1 MIDTGFIRLLELL
14 RAAKRVLV
22 VSDGRPDGD
31 SIGSST
37 ATLSWLARDFP
48 HLHLQAFCRE
58 TIPPSLLSLSHIQSF
73 STDRSLFTQPWDL
86 ILMHDA
92 SNLEHGGIEDIL
104 PLTPKGYTL
113 VNIDHHTSNTL
124 YGQINIVHTNA
135 CSTTEVLY
143 QCLTQHKIFIDPEMA
158 NSLLAGLLTDTSS
171 FTNSGTTASSLAM
184 AGDLKRLG
192 ARYEQLQEATMS
204 RQSLESL
211 QLWGKLLSRL
221 QKRTDLHLAITY
233 VFAHEHEGLNDE
245 EALGGL
251 SNMLNARCGDV
262 ETVIVL
268 KETSEGLIKGS
279 CRSTKRDISLFCAA
293 FGGGGHKKASGF
305 SLKGKLEE
313 RKNGGV
319 RIVPISS
326 Q

>member
-1 MIDTGFIRLLELL
+1 MIDTGFVELLERL
-14 RAAKRVLV
+14 RVAKRVLV

-37 ATLSWLARDFP
+37 ATLAWLARDYP
-48 HLHLQAFCRE
+48 HLHIQAFCRE
-58 TIPPSLLSLSHIQSF
+58 TIPPSLLSLPHIQSF
-73 STDRSLFTQPWDL
+73 SSDRALFTEPWDL

-92 SNLEHGGIEDIL
+92 SNLEHGGIEDVL
-104 PLTPKGYTL
+104 PHTPKDYTL
-113 VNIDHHTSNTL
+113 VNIDHHTSNTR
-124 YGQINIVHTNA
+124 YGHINIVQTDA
-135 CSTTEVLY
+135 CATTEVLY
-143 QCLTQHKIFIDPEMA
+143 RCFTQNKIRIDANMA
-158 NSLLAGLLTDTSS
+158 SSLLAGLLTDTSS
-171 FTNSGTTASSLAM
+171 FTNSGTTVTSLAM
-184 AGDLKRLG
+184 AGELKRLG

-211 QLWGKLLSRL
+211 QLWGKLLARL
-221 QKRTDLHLAITY
+221 QKRADLNLAITY
-233 VFAHEHEGLNDE
+233 VFAHEHEGLHDE

-262 ETVIVL
+262 EAVIVL
-268 KETSEGLIKGS
+268 KETSEGVVKGS
-279 CRSTKRDISLFCAA
+279 CRSTKRDISKFCAA

-305 SLKGKLEE
+305 TIKGKLEE

-319 RIVPISS
+319 RIIPISS